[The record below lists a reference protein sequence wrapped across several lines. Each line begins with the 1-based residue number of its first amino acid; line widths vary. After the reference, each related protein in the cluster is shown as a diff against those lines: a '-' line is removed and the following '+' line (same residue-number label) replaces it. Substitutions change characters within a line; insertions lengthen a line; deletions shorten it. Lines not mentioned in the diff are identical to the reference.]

1 MASFDRKV
9 ERNQIR
15 MNKKGKGPNVGQGR
29 GSQNPRTSLGSK
41 GEGEVFRGR
50 NMILPGLLVLLAL
63 LYAAVGLVGS
73 AAEMSSGLF
82 WLTIV
87 LYLILALTIF
97 LRKPYLRINKGY
109 LYTSKYNRDKILEAG
124 NISKI
129 RVTRQKVTISPKG
142 KDTNWVF
149 YRGRN
154 LFDTEAMGERL
165 EQYAKVHHVTFEK
178 E

>member
-15 MNKKGKGPNVGQGR
+15 MNKKGKGPNLNKGR
-29 GSQNPRTSLGSK
+29 SSEDPRRTLGSR
-41 GEGEVFRGR
+41 GEGEIFRGR
-50 NMILPGLLVLLAL
+50 NMILPLLLVLLSM
-63 LYAAVGLVGS
+63 LYAVVGVIGNAS
-73 AAEMSSGLF
+73 EVNSTIF

-87 LYLILALTIF
+87 LYFVLALTIF
-97 LRKPYLRINKGY
+97 LRRPYLRINKGY

-124 NISKI
+124 SISKI
-129 RVTRQKVTISPKG
+129 KVSRKKVTIVPKT

-149 YRGRN
+149 YRVRN
-154 LFDTEAMGERL
+154 RFDTEAMGARL
-165 EQYAKVHHVTFEK
+165 EQYAKLHHVSFEQ

>member
-9 ERNQIR
+9 ERNRVR
-15 MNKKGKGPNVGQGR
+15 MNKKGKGPSRIGGGGQD
-29 GSQNPRTSLGSK
+29 PRYSLGAK

-50 NMILPGLLVLLAL
+50 NILLPAALVLLAL
-63 LYAAVGLVGS
+63 LYAVVGLIGNASEVNS
-73 AAEMSSGLF
+73 VLF

-97 LRKPYLRINKGY
+97 LRKPYLRIHKGW
-109 LYTSKYNRDKILEAG
+109 LYTSKFNRDRTLEAN

-129 RVTRQKVTISPKG
+129 KVGRGKITITPKS
-142 KDTNWVF
+142 KDVNWVF
-149 YRGRN
+149 HRVRN
-154 LFDTEAMGERL
+154 RFDTEAMGEHL
-165 EQYAKVHHVTFEK
+165 EQYAKVHHVSFEK